1 MKNLLLCLTLI
12 LTPGFAHAQLGTHER
27 QGLDDTKGLLKDKK
41 QRDDFI
47 KTDKKA
53 QDVDAKVDALAGSS
67 QNKEEI
73 YSISADVMEKLT
85 QETNGDPDKM
95 KVILELA
102 TKDPKA
108 FYEKYFDAKSKE
120 RVRGV
125 ANEIEKKGS
134 PAVPRK

>member
-1 MKNLLLCLTLI
+1 M
-12 LTPGFAHAQLGTHER
+12 
-27 QGLDDTKGLLKDKK
+27 LKDKK